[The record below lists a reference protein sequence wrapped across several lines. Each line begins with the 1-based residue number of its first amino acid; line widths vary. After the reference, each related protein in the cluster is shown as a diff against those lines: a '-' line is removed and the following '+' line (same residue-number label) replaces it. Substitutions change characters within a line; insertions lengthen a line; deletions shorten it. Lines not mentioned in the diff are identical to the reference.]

1 MSSGSHADT
10 TQEQKG
16 AEWNHMLNA
25 NLKTFIAVALVS
37 YFLSIDQRVKYELDK
52 LSVKWAAELFTPHLG
67 YSEQGG
73 LLWGM
78 GIYRLN
84 NLLLS
89 YLSPM
94 LDILECKALELAWEV
109 LQASVLG
116 VQKKSWHRS
125 FETW

>member
-16 AEWNHMLNA
+16 AEQNHMLNA
-25 NLKTFIAVALVS
+25 NLKDLYSSCTGVL

-52 LSVKWAAELFTPHLG
+52 LSVTLAAELFTPHLG

-78 GIYRLN
+78 GTYRLN
-84 NLLLS
+84 ILLLS

-94 LDILECKALELAWEV
+94 LDILECKALELA
-109 LQASVLG
+109 
-116 VQKKSWHRS
+116 
-125 FETW
+125 